1 MGHHEVT
8 MVTYCTC
15 VVVIGKDTVWNVINY
30 YSTNNRLNTVA

>member
-8 MVTYCTC
+8 IVTYYTC
-15 VVVIGKDTVWNVINY
+15 IVIGKDAVWNVINY